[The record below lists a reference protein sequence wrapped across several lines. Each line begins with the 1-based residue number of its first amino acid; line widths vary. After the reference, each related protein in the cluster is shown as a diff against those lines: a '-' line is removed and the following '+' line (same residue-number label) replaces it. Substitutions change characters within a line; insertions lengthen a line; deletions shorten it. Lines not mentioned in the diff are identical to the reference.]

1 MNKKT
6 ALAFVICLLAVLAA
20 TLRAGAESPPG
31 HPSRSPKGKMPGKLL
46 LGSIAETYRPVEF
59 DHAKHVGISGSCAEC
74 HHQHDGGRELSCSE
88 CHRIDAAAFR
98 KNVNLARIRSCGECH
113 PATYHPENPGRPTLK
128 AAYHRACIQCHREVG
143 SVGKDPKG
151 CVELCHETN
160 ARAMA
165 R

>member
-6 ALAFVICLLAVLAA
+6 ALAIVICLLAVLSAA
-20 TLRAGAESPPG
+20 LRAGAGSTHGQPLG
-31 HPSRSPKGKMPGKLL
+31 SQKGKLPGKLL
-46 LGSIAETYRPVEF
+46 LGSIAEQYRPVDF

-74 HHQHDGGRELSCSE
+74 HHQHDGGHLSCSN
-88 CHRIDAAAFR
+88 CHRIDAADFR
-98 KNVNLARIRSCGECH
+98 KNLNPARIRPCGECH
-113 PATYHPENPGRPTLK
+113 PATYHSENPGLPTLK
-128 AAYHRACIQCHREVG
+128 AAYHRACLNCHREVG

-151 CVELCHETN
+151 CTEFCHETN

>member
-20 TLRAGAESPPG
+20 TLRAGAESTAGQPAG
-31 HPSRSPKGKMPGKLL
+31 SAGSKMPGKLL
-46 LGSIAETYRPVEF
+46 LGSIAEQYRPVEF
-59 DHAKHVGISGSCAEC
+59 DHAKHVGMAGSCAEC
-74 HHQHDGGRELSCSE
+74 HHQHDGGRELSCSG
-88 CHRIDAAAFR
+88 CHRIDAATFR
-98 KNVNLARIRSCGECH
+98 KNVNLARIRPCGECH
-113 PATYHPENPGRPTLK
+113 PASFRPENPGRPTLK
-128 AAYHRACIQCHREVG
+128 AAYHRACIRCHRDVG

-151 CVELCHETN
+151 CLESCHENN